1 MAKKKTISKNQKNK
15 GVLFLFIFIAIIMFP
30 LGHHVSG
37 YRAMEIAEEQ
47 VTILINDPTVQV
59 EALSYDLHHEL
70 YRVYLNLTQG
80 QINQETEIHVTRDGT
95 ALIMGE
101 IKHINEGA
109 ESNKL
114 EEKINVELSENEL
127 SIGDINAP
135 VTLVEWS
142 DFQCPYCKKF
152 YEDTIKD
159 IKTNYIDTG
168 KVRFVYKHFPL
179 SFHEAAEISA
189 QAVEC
194 ANEQG
199 VWYEYHAA
207 IFENQNGAYGKSELI
222 RWSQGIVEDQ
232 NEFRSCLNSN
242 RYAEKV
248 KNDMSYG
255 QSIGV
260 QGTPGSFV
268 NGIKV
273 DGAQPYNVL
282 ASLIES
288 ELRN

>member
-1 MAKKKTISKNQKNK
+1 
-15 GVLFLFIFIAIIMFP
+15 MFP

-80 QINQETEIHVTRDGT
+80 QINQEIEIHVTRDGT

-168 KVRFVYKHFPL
+168 KVRFVYKHFP
-179 SFHEAAEISA
+179 FHSMKL
-189 QAVEC
+189 QK
-194 ANEQG
+194 
-199 VWYEYHAA
+199 YLH
-207 IFENQNGAYGKSELI
+207 
-222 RWSQGIVEDQ
+222 R
-232 NEFRSCLNSN
+232 
-242 RYAEKV
+242 
-248 KNDMSYG
+248 
-255 QSIGV
+255 
-260 QGTPGSFV
+260 P
-268 NGIKV
+268 
-273 DGAQPYNVL
+273 
-282 ASLIES
+282 
-288 ELRN
+288 